1 MLRLAGFLLIFLGC
15 AGMGAAAGEGLRLR
29 VVRLEEL
36 RHMLKLLSSEIRCA
50 HSALPEAFA
59 RTGRRVKRPFS
70 EFLLYAAGRMEQG
83 DGESLPEIFEEA
95 VSQETVKKA
104 LCPEDRELLRE
115 LGVRLG
121 ALDVENQLGS
131 LELSLQKAWDQEK
144 KAREEYQNKS
154 RVFRYLGALG
164 GLFLIVLFL

>member
-29 VVRLEEL
+29 VVRLEDT
-36 RHMLKLLSSEIRCA
+36 RSRVKLLSSEIRCA

-115 LGVRLG
+115 LGDRLG
-121 ALDVENQLGS
+121 ALDVENQL
-131 LELSLQKAWDQEK
+131 EAWNCPCRK
-144 KAREEYQNKS
+144 PGTRRRRPGRNIRTNPGYSGIWGHWAAC
-154 RVFRYLGALG
+154 F
-164 GLFLIVLFL
+164 